1 MVTERTCSF
10 SGESIEPGTGI
21 MYVKKN
27 GEVYHYISRKC
38 LREHQGL
45 KRMNR
50 YVKWTKAAH
59 DVKAEKSA

>member
-1 MVTERTCSF
+1 MVADRICSF
-10 SGESIEPGTGI
+10 SGEPIEPGTGI

-45 KRMNR
+45 KRVNR
-50 YVKWTKAAH
+50 YVPWTQAARAIKA
-59 DVKAEKSA
+59 DKQS